1 MRINEMFKKFLGLKR
16 LVTLLVTFLC
26 VLTICP
32 INIIAE
38 DEHETI
44 RVGFFHMDGY
54 HMIDE
59 DGDKSGY
66 GYDFLRL
73 MARYLDV
80 EYDYVGYELGW
91 KDMQRMLLEG
101 EIDVLTS
108 ARKTPEREEIFDY
121 SKPIGTNECMITVRS
136 DNTKVIGQKYS
147 TYDGLRFGLLKG
159 NSRNNDFE
167 KLADREGFSYIP
179 VYFEMFKDME
189 EALQNGE
196 VDALVSSS
204 MRTTDNERII
214 EKFEPQDFYAIVKK
228 GNTELLDKINYAID
242 QINNAEGDWQR
253 ELFNRYYASYDV
265 KVLNFTPS
273 EEELI
278 NSYKK
283 PLKVLSDPTRR
294 PYSYVEDGEMK
305 GILPDFFKNVADYI
319 GLPYEFVICKDRNE
333 YIWYQSHTESID
345 IAIDARVSDAIIEKN
360 HYGASAPYITMG
372 VTSIM
377 RKDNKGD
384 IKTIATVKQGSASSE
399 IEKEYAPNA
408 EKIYFDTRQEAM
420 KAVRDG
426 KADITFAYYYMAQE
440 FVNNDASGSLICN
453 YINDDSFK
461 YRMLVSDENNYAL
474 AGILTKGIYAQG
486 EDAID
491 NIASNYTSYKASDM
505 TLIMLIQMH
514 PLIVITIG
522 LIMVAL
528 FGIVC
533 SLSFKNRKN
542 NIQLEDNLTKIKRD
556 KYILDKLT
564 NDYNAVYYIELNKG
578 TFEKLKIV
586 ENTYAD
592 MVFKER
598 TFDNY
603 DECAKYYADRYLEG
617 KNKKEFLNWISC
629 AHLKEELNKHD
640 KISFYYESIP
650 NHLGQK
656 YFAIQAT
663 KVYKDEKVF
672 YILLG
677 YRFVDD
683 ILVKEKAIQEQ
694 LEDAL
699 DKTKKQ
705 NEIISAI
712 AKTFNAIY
720 RVDIINDVIEEIA
733 SDDISHQLKKGVVSA
748 SEQFNFVCD
757 NLIAP
762 EYREL
767 VRPFMDVKTLGER
780 LQDEEFV
787 TTEYKMND
795 GNWHRMR
802 FVAKRR
808 DENGRLTHV
817 LCLIRI
823 ISDTKRTEEN
833 LYFEAEQAKKE
844 VDMKTQFLKTMSHDI
859 RTPLNGLI
867 GMVKMAEQYSDDVVM
882 QGQLRNKAQKSLE
895 YLVSLVNDVLDM
907 NKLQSGDLKDHQLTF
922 DSMNFLREINRIYYD
937 KAAEKNIKYVVDWD
951 KNNFKHSILIG
962 NPVYLGRALSNIA
975 SNAVK
980 FSPSGSTITVWGY
993 EEPIDDKH
1001 VLYTL
1006 YCKDEGV
1013 GMSEDFIKHAFDM
1026 FSQQNQ
1032 TSRTNYEGSGLG
1044 LAISKKLIER
1054 MGGSIKFESK
1064 KGIGTTAI
1072 IKIPFEL
1079 GNMDIIGNIDYE
1091 NVPTKGVHAL
1101 LVDDNELNIEIAK
1114 FFLEDNGMEVTC
1126 AYDGKEAVEIF
1137 EKSEDG
1143 YFGVIYM
1150 DILMPN
1156 MNGLDATRAIRALN
1170 RKDAK
1175 KVPIIAVSANTFSDD
1190 VFESRMAGMNKHLGK
1205 PLDEEKMIKAYKQCA
1220 VLSEEPIKLNGDL

>member
-1 MRINEMFKKFLGLKR
+1 MFKKFLSLKR
-16 LVTLLVTFLC
+16 LVTLLATFLC

-38 DEHETI
+38 DKHETI

-59 DGDKSGY
+59 DGNKSGY

-80 EYDYVGYELGW
+80 EYEYVGYELGW

-108 ARKTPEREEIFDY
+108 ARKTPEREEIFDF
-121 SKPIGTNECMITVRS
+121 SKPIGTNECMITVRR
-136 DNTKVIGQKYS
+136 DNTKVIGQKYN
-147 TYDGLRFGLLKG
+147 TYDGLRVGLLKG

-167 KLADREGFSYIP
+167 KLADKEGFSYTP

-273 EEELI
+273 EEKLI
-278 NSYKK
+278 NSYKE
-283 PLKVLSDPTRR
+283 PLKVLCDPTRK
-294 PYSYVEDGEMK
+294 PYSYVENSEMK
-305 GILPDFFKNVADYI
+305 GILPDYFKNVADYI
-319 GLPYEFVICKDRNE
+319 GLPYEFIICKDRNE
-333 YIWYQSHTESID
+333 YINNKTFDIVID
-345 IAIDARVSDAIIEKN
+345 SRLNDELIEEN
-360 HYGASAPYITMG
+360 HYGVSAPYITIG
-372 VTSIM
+372 VASIM
-377 RKDNKGD
+377 RKDHSGD
-384 IKTIATVKQGSASSE
+384 IQTVATVKNDSASEE
-399 IEKEYAPNA
+399 IEKEYVPKAK
-408 EKIYFDTRQEAM
+408 KIYYDTRLEAL

-426 KADITFAYYYMAQE
+426 KADISFAYYYMAQE
-440 FVNNDASGSLICN
+440 FVNNDTSGTLIYN
-453 YINDDSFK
+453 YINGTSFK
-461 YRMLVSDENNYAL
+461 YRMLVSSEHSYAL
-474 AGILTKGIYAQG
+474 TGILTKGIYAQG

-491 NIASNYTSYKASDM
+491 EIASSYTSYKASDM
-505 TLIMLIQMH
+505 TLTMLIQMH
-514 PLIVITIG
+514 PLIVMTLG
-522 LIMVAL
+522 LIMLAL

-542 NIQLEDNLTKIKRD
+542 NIQLEDNLEKIKRD
-556 KYILDKLT
+556 KFILDKLT
-564 NDYNAVYYIELNKG
+564 TDYNAVYYIELNKG

-603 DECAKYYADRYLEG
+603 DECAKYYAERYLDDE
-617 KNKKEFLNWISC
+617 NRKEFLDWVSC
-629 AHLKEELNKHD
+629 AHLKKELNKNN
-640 KISFYYESIP
+640 KISYYYESIP
-650 NHLGQK
+650 NNLGQK

-663 KVYKDEKVF
+663 KIYEDDELF

-699 DKTKKQ
+699 KETKKQ

-720 RVDIINDVIEEIA
+720 RIDIINDVIEEIA
-733 SDDISHQLKKGVVSA
+733 SDDISHHLKKDVASA

-757 NLIAP
+757 NLVAP

-767 VRPFMDVKTLGER
+767 VRPFMDVKTLEER
-780 LQDEEFV
+780 LKDEEFV

-802 FVAKRR
+802 FVAKRK
-808 DENGRLTHV
+808 DASGRLTHV

-867 GMVKMAEQYSDDVVM
+867 GMVKMANQYSDDIVI
-882 QGQLRNKAQKSLE
+882 QGQLRDKAQKSLE
-895 YLVSLVNDVLDM
+895 YLVSLVNDILDM

-922 DSMNFLREINRIYYD
+922 DFIDFIREINRIYYD
-937 KAAEKNIKYVVDWD
+937 KAAEKNIKYDVDWD
-951 KNNFKHSILIG
+951 KVNFKHSILIG

-980 FSPSGSTITVWGY
+980 FSLSGSTITVWGH

-1006 YCKDEGV
+1006 YCKDEGE
-1013 GMSEDFIKHAFDM
+1013 GMTDEFIKHAFDM

-1032 TSRTNYEGSGLG
+1032 TSRTKYEGSGLG
-1044 LAISKKLIER
+1044 LAMSKKLIER
-1054 MGGSIKFESK
+1054 MGGSIKLESK
-1064 KGIGTTAI
+1064 KGVGTTAI

-1079 GNMDIIGNIDYE
+1079 GDTDTIGSIDYE

-1126 AYDGKEAVEIF
+1126 AYDGKKAVDIF
-1137 EKSEDG
+1137 KKSKEG

-1156 MNGLDATRAIRALN
+1156 MNGLDATREIRALD

-1190 VFESRMAGMNKHLGK
+1190 VFESRKAGMNKHLGK
-1205 PLDEEKMIKAYKQCA
+1205 PLDEEKLIKAYKQCA
-1220 VLSEEPIKLNGDL
+1220 VLSKESIKLNGDL